1 MNILFF
7 HNTSDLYGAGRILLN
22 VTENLNRN
30 HHRPIVIV
38 SEDGP
43 LVAELEKRQIEVR
56 IIRLGIL
63 RRKYF
68 SVPGILN
75 RIRVMKAAWKNLN
88 QLIDDEKI
96 DLIFSNT
103 TGVLISAFLA
113 KKRGLPHI
121 WHVHEIITKPAM
133 FTRAIGYV
141 LKKYS
146 DHVVV
151 VSDAVKD
158 HWKKHVGRRELTRI
172 YNGIDLA
179 PFDDQTAGLRSEL
192 NLPENATL
200 IGMIGRVNKT
210 KGQRY
215 LLQIAKRTID
225 QYPDTRFILVGDAYP
240 GNEYLVDEL
249 NEEIARS
256 GLSKHVINLG
266 YRSDIINIMNSLDIF
281 ILPSVRPDSFPTVI
295 LEAMAASKPVVAT
308 RQGGAVEMI
317 EDTKSGILIPLDDA
331 AAAAARIAP
340 LIADPEQQKIMGQQG
355 HERLK
360 TLFSIETFDREFLK
374 LINSFGSG
382 SRPVPVPDDTRTA
395 LRSS

>member
-22 VTENLNRN
+22 VTENLAKNR
-30 HHRPIVIV
+30 HRPIVIV
-38 SEDGP
+38 SEDGL
-43 LVAELEKRQIEVR
+43 LVAELKKRHIEVR

-113 KKRGLPHI
+113 KKRGIPHI
-121 WHVHEIITKPAM
+121 WHVHEIITKPAI

-141 LKKYS
+141 LRKYS

-151 VSDAVKD
+151 VSDAVKN
-158 HWKKHVGRRELTRI
+158 HWKKHVGQRELTRI
-172 YNGIDLA
+172 YNGIDLR
-179 PFDDQTAGLRSEL
+179 PFDDKTAGLRREL

-210 KGQRY
+210 KGQKY
-215 LLQIAKRTID
+215 LLEIAKRTIG

-240 GNEYLVDEL
+240 GNEHLVDDL
-249 NEEIARS
+249 NEEIVRS

-281 ILPSVRPDSFPTVI
+281 ILPSVLPDSFPTVI
-295 LEAMAASKPVVAT
+295 LEAMAAAKPVVAT
-308 RQGGAVEMI
+308 RQGGAVEMVADM
-317 EDTKSGILIPLDDA
+317 ETGILIPLDDA
-331 AAAAARIAP
+331 TVAAGRIAP
-340 LIADPEQQKIMGQQG
+340 LIADPELRRIMGQKG
-355 HERLK
+355 HERLQAH
-360 TLFSIETFDREFLK
+360 FSIETFDREFLK
-374 LINSFGSG
+374 LINGIGTGDQS
-382 SRPVPVPDDTRTA
+382 VPVAEDSRTA
-395 LRSS
+395 LGA